1 MVVNFG
7 GIKFSWISLSFLP
20 ILIYEV
26 SVIAIRTWCL
36 RYNICNA
43 WFLDISISTCFYT
56 KWWREIHKAI
66 DLSQAYLQLPW
77 DEKSHKLT
85 TISTHKGLYQY
96 IWLPY
101 GITFAPAIFQMIID
115 KILQGLNKAS
125 CYLDDIL
132 VTGKDDTEHITNLQ
146 RVFERL

>member
-1 MVVNFG
+1 MDFV
-7 GIKFSWISLSFLP
+7 KFLIHTNLWSF
-20 ILIYEV
+20 
-26 SVIAIRTWCL
+26 SHIRTWCL

-43 WFLDISISTCFYT
+43 WFLDQLVSTLNDGEKFT
-56 KWWREIHKAI
+56 KL

-85 TISTHKGLYQY
+85 TISTHKWLYQY
-96 IWLPY
+96 TWLPY
-101 GITFAPAIFQMIID
+101 GITSAPAIFQMIID
-115 KILQGLNKAS
+115 KILQGLNRAS